1 MGRIV
6 RSLLGAVVVAA
17 AVATP
22 VIAVKPV
29 GDCPNPRFTA
39 YTYPEF
45 RQVSLDVG
53 VAEDQL
59 GAEHEAQFDAFDKN
73 ADGLVC
79 FMDLPDNAGTLDGGV
94 FNAIDNTA
102 RVR

>member
-1 MGRIV
+1 MGRTGRAV
-6 RSLLGAVVVAA
+6 LGAAIAA
-17 AVATP
+17 ALAATP
-22 VIAVKPV
+22 VIAAKPI
-29 GDCPNPRFTA
+29 GECPNSRFSA

-53 VAEDQL
+53 VPEDQL
-59 GAEHEAQFDAFDKN
+59 GAEHAAQFEVFDKN

-79 FMDLPDNAGTLDGGV
+79 FMDLPDNAGTLDGWV

-102 RVR
+102 RVS